1 MNKRTRRGLDTAH
14 RVFDLSQKHATDIQ
28 AYVETMALFKEKLA
42 QADALAEQQEAGDQD
57 AGVAREVKDILREKI
72 ETEYVSH
79 MARIARTALPN
90 DPALRRRFRPPNHR
104 LSRQDFVSAMRA
116 MLAAAAARKD
126 VFIAAGMAPTFV
138 EDLETLLTEYLGAIS
153 EKNFGEALRVGA
165 VAELPVVVKE
175 LGALTRVL
183 DAINKKRWAKNP
195 QLLAAW
201 RSAKDVNWP
210 HVKPEPDP
218 DGTGGKG
225 KGETAA

>member
-1 MNKRTRRGLDTAH
+1 MTKRTRRSLDTAR
-14 RVFDLSQKHATDIQ
+14 RVFELSLKHATDTQ
-28 AYVETMALFKEKLA
+28 AYVETMAQFKEKLA
-42 QADALAEQQEAGDQD
+42 YADELAEQQKVADQD
-57 AGVAREVKDILREKI
+57 AGVAKDVKDDLREKI
-72 ETEYVSH
+72 ETEYVAH
-79 MARIARTALPN
+79 MARIARTSLPR
-90 DPALRRRFRPPNHR
+90 DPDLRRRFRPLAPG
-104 LSRQDFVSAMRA
+104 LSRGEFVAEMRA
-116 MLAAAAARKD
+116 MVTVAAARKQ

-183 DAINKKRWAKNP
+183 DAINKKRWANNP